1 MRFENVTVVLC
12 SERVAYPI
20 GSLTFSRA
28 NKNNSISADFS
39 YKYEVGSS
47 DYFTVLLSQSDI
59 RIYVDVEDADIESLD
74 KNGIT
79 GYFFEKDNLKY
90 VCFDCDGCSFAV
102 YGSLEEDEL
111 IKIAAGIAKE

>member
-1 MRFENVTVVLC
+1 MEKKWQAMLHEAADASFQKEIEVLAVMDSAAYSYVDLPQTALC
-12 SERVAYPI
+12 TLSE
-20 GSLTFSRA
+20 
-28 NKNNSISADFS
+28 
-39 YKYEVGSS
+39 
-47 DYFTVLLSQSDI
+47 
-59 RIYVDVEDADIESLD
+59 IYVDVEDADIESLD

>member
-1 MRFENVTVVLC
+1 MQNTIELPEF
-12 SERVAYPI
+12 I
-20 GSLTFSRA
+20 
-28 NKNNSISADFS
+28 S

-47 DYFTVLLSQSDI
+47 DYFTVLLSQSDV